1 MCADPADPA
10 PPPPPAWA
18 RRKLVCGGGLLAVT
32 FFLPMLG
39 GCFQISP
46 LNIVRDSPAEWLN
59 EMSEPERT
67 ADPEAWNWHLR
78 HVYMTAW
85 SFAAPHLL
93 GLLVALAALLVWRMR
108 LSLATRLLAVATAAS
123 AALVTLLPSLI
134 YLTYDV
140 KSPYANAWQIHEE
153 AFPVLVA
160 SWCVVAYLLL
170 SAKHARSPAE
180 QTGWL
185 AVAGAIPTAAWL
197 VFLASIDDGL
207 LLGFYLA
214 AAGTLLL
221 FTGGIWIVRACRR
234 AATTR

>member
-1 MCADPADPA
+1 MCADPNDPA
-10 PPPPPAWA
+10 PPPPPVWA
-18 RRKLVCGGGLLAVT
+18 RRKLVFGGGLLAVT

-39 GCFQISP
+39 GCLEISP
-46 LNIVRDSPAEWLN
+46 LSLVRDSPANWLY
-59 EMSEPERT
+59 EMSAAERA
-67 ADPEAWNWHLR
+67 ADPETWTWHVR

-85 SFAAPHLL
+85 SFAAPHLF
-93 GLLVALAALLVWRMR
+93 GFTVALTALLVWRKR
-108 LSLATRLLAVATAAS
+108 PSLATRLLAVVTAAS
-123 AALVTLLPSLI
+123 AALVTLLPSFI

-140 KSPYANAWQIHEE
+140 ESFYTKAWQIHEE
-153 AFPVLVA
+153 VFPILVA

-185 AVAGAIPTAAWL
+185 AVAAAFPTAGWL
-197 VFLASIDDGL
+197 LFLASIDDGL

-214 AAGTLLL
+214 AAGTALL
-221 FTGGIWIVRACRR
+221 FTGGLWTVRACRR